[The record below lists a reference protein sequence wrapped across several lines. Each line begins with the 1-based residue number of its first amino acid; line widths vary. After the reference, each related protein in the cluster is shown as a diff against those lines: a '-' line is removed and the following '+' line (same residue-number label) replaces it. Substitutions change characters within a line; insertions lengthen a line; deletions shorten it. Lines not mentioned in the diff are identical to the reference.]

1 LIGLYAEK
9 TRSVVSFVDVKG
21 FPFVMTQRGAVVGV
35 FPIDHLAWTAGFDQ
49 RETDISSAIKQIPG
63 VTGKELL
70 ITGTVDPV
78 ARKALEDR
86 GWTVR
91 DKYEDQILFKMGY

>member
-1 LIGLYAEK
+1 M
-9 TRSVVSFVDVKG
+9 SQS
-21 FPFVMTQRGAVVGV
+21 GAVIGV
-35 FPIDHLAWTAGFDQ
+35 FPIDHLAWTAGFAQ
-49 RETDISSAIKQIPG
+49 RETEISSAIKQIQG

-78 ARKALEDR
+78 AHKALEDR

-91 DKYEDQILFKMGY
+91 DKFEDQILLKMGY